1 MPIVC
6 ALVSHYKVEIARLA
20 RAELRERP
28 VLVADRLERGHII
41 DCDAA
46 AYGLGARI
54 GMTLLQASAAA
65 REAALVVDDPA
76 RNRAMW
82 EALLDALD
90 AASPLVEDAGE
101 GTAFLEMRGI
111 EGTPERR
118 RAAVREALASPL
130 PFRIAVAPNKFTAR
144 VAALAGR
151 DAVSEGDERAFVA
164 PFPLEILAFDPAT
177 LQRLTLLGIHTLGE
191 LAALPHGPFV
201 RRFGAESARLHACAR
216 GYDETPL
223 VPRPRALRIDRTLY
237 GEGTAEREEQL
248 LFALR
253 TLVARVSDDL
263 AYAGMRCGFVRLSLE
278 CDDGETLELPAVLA
292 QATAQATTIFDLLR
306 TRLEGVTLRA
316 PVNGLRLGAERLEA
330 GGSALSLFAGTDPD
344 PETVA
349 IAIARIEAALGPQ
362 SACRAELQAGNR
374 YETRFR
380 YAPFAPAAPDPPAR
394 AAGSA
399 LDRPDCAG
407 ESPPVR
413 TQLPVC
419 TLGLRLIEP
428 RPIVVRLARG
438 RPAFVGTQA
447 VLDITGPWRVHERW
461 WAEPLER
468 DEYDA
473 LLADGSLVRIACER
487 GAWVVRGLYD

>member
-6 ALVSHYKVEIARLA
+6 ALVPHYKVEIARFA

-41 DCDAA
+41 DCDPA
-46 AYGLGARI
+46 AYALGARI
-54 GMTLLQASAAA
+54 GMTPLQASAAA

-76 RNRAMW
+76 RNRAVW
-82 EALLDALD
+82 EAILDALD
-90 AASPLVEDAGE
+90 AASPLVEDGGE

-111 EGTPERR
+111 EGSPERR
-118 RAAVREALASPL
+118 RTIVLNALEIPL
-130 PFRIAVAPNKFTAR
+130 PFRVAVAPNKFTAR
-144 VAALAGR
+144 AAALAGR
-151 DAVSEGDERAFVA
+151 NVVRKGEEAAFVA
-164 PFPLEILAFDPAT
+164 PFPLDILAFGQAT
-177 LQRLTLLGIHTLGE
+177 AQRLTLLGIRTLGE

-201 RRFGAESARLHACAR
+201 RRFGPESARLHACAR
-216 GYDETPL
+216 GHDETPL
-223 VPRPRALRIDRTLY
+223 VPRPRALRIDRALY

-263 AYAGMRCGFVRLSLE
+263 AYAGMRCGLLRLALE
-278 CDDGETLELPAVLA
+278 CDDGERLELTAVLA

-306 TRLEGVTLRA
+306 TRLEGTALHA
-316 PVNGLRLGAERLEA
+316 PVEGLRLGAERLEP
-330 GGSALSLFAGTDPD
+330 GGSALSLFAGADPD
-344 PETVA
+344 PEA
-349 IAIARIEAALGPQ
+349 IAIALARIEAALGPQ
-362 SACRAELQAGNR
+362 AACRAELQEGNR

-380 YAPFAPAAPDPPAR
+380 YAPFAPAR
-394 AAGSA
+394 SS
-399 LDRPDCAG
+399 AG
-407 ESPPVR
+407 ESAPAR

-428 RPIVVRLARG
+428 RAIEVRLARG
-438 RPAFVGTQA
+438 RPAFVGAQA
-447 VLDITGPWRVHERW
+447 VLDITGPWRVCERW
-461 WAEPLER
+461 WAELLER

-487 GAWVVRGLYD
+487 GTWALRGLYD

>member
-1 MPIVC
+1 MPILC
-6 ALVSHYKVEIARLA
+6 ALVPHYKVEIARLA
-20 RAELRERP
+20 RPELRERP
-28 VLVADRLERGHII
+28 VLVADRLERGHVI

-46 AYGLGARI
+46 ARRLGARD
-54 GMTLLQASAAA
+54 GMTLLQASAAV
-65 REAALVVDDPA
+65 REAALVVDDPT
-76 RNRAMW
+76 RNRAAW
-82 EALLDALD
+82 ETLLDALD

-111 EGTPERR
+111 EGDPERW
-118 RAAVREALASPL
+118 RATVREALETPL

-151 DAVSEGDERAFVA
+151 AAVAAGEERTFVA
-164 PFPLEILAFDPAT
+164 PFPLAILAFDPAT
-177 LQRLTLLGIHTLGE
+177 LQRLTLLGIRTLGE

-201 RRFGAESARLHACAR
+201 RRFGPAAARLHACAQGR
-216 GYDETPL
+216 DETPL
-223 VPRPRALRIDRTLY
+223 VPRPRALRIDRSLY

-263 AYAGMRCGFVRLSLE
+263 AYAGMRCGFLRLSLE
-278 CDDGETLELPAVLA
+278 CDDGETLEIPASLA
-292 QATAQATTIFDLLR
+292 QATAQATTLFELLR
-306 TRLEGVTLRA
+306 TRLEGVTLRS

-330 GGSALSLFAGTDPD
+330 GGSALSLFAGSDPD
-344 PETVA
+344 PEILA
-349 IAIARIEAALGPQ
+349 IALARIEAALGPQ
-362 SACRAELQAGNR
+362 AACHAELQAGNR

-380 YAPFAPAAPDPPAR
+380 YTPVAGAPAGPGAPAAPA
-394 AAGSA
+394 
-399 LDRPDCAG
+399 AG
-407 ESPPVR
+407 ESAPAQPGEGPPR
-413 TQLPVC
+413 TQLPIC

-428 RPIVVRLARG
+428 RPLQVRLARG
-438 RPAFVGTQA
+438 RPAFVGAQA
-447 VLDITGPWRVHERW
+447 VLDIAGPWRVSERW

-487 GAWVVRGLYD
+487 GAWVLRGLYD